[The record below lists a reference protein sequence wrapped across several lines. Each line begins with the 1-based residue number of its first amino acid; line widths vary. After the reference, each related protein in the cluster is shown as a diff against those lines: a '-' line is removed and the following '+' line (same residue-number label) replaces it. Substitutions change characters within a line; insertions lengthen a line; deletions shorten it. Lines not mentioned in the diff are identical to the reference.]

1 MARKVRGYAQT
12 SGGRE
17 IYIPDFIVP
26 LWQTEFQERHGIRID
41 REIAKVIMEAKYT
54 ESTWKWKRAMEKI
67 SDILASRGLTQERAY
82 YFARHLV
89 ELATQ

>member
-1 MARKVRGYAQT
+1 MARKVRGYTQT

-26 LWQTEFQERHGIRID
+26 LWQIDFKERYGIVVD
-41 REIAKVIMEAKYT
+41 HEIAKIIMEAKYT
-54 ESTWKWKRAMEKI
+54 ESTWKWKRAVERI
-67 SDILASRGLTQERAY
+67 SAILANRGLAEERALH
-82 YFARHLV
+82 FARYLV